1 MGPIHSA
8 AYGPNG
14 ESIAVPIYEF
24 SDQMLVHDPPVY
36 VTSRDKAFASA
47 QEMWRAMARDSSLIV
62 VNFTPPGAVVTLQGV
77 HGPLQLRVAGNVAP
91 ILDGVVVSS
100 RTLAEIETWPSGSM
114 VLLRAKSGV
123 DAQSL
128 ERQIERSLVL
138 QGVRATTTRAL
149 LDRGYT
155 GSLAWILFFDVILR
169 MGLLVGVLS
178 LAVIGIRAAVER
190 RRAIGIMRSLGYQ
203 PQRVVVGLVAE
214 AAIIATVGVATGI
227 VAGAFL
233 GYLMMR
239 FFIAGGTY
247 GIDGGRLGEA
257 LVIIYGTTLLITA
270 AFAWRA
276 AQASPADALRHTG

>member
-1 MGPIHSA
+1 M
-8 AYGPNG
+8 
-14 ESIAVPIYEF
+14 
-24 SDQMLVHDPPVY
+24 
-36 VTSRDKAFASA
+36 
-47 QEMWRAMARDSSLIV
+47 
-62 VNFTPPGAVVTLQGV
+62 TLQGV

-91 ILDGVVVSS
+91 ILDGVVASS
-100 RTLAEIETWPSGSM
+100 RTLAQIETWPSGSV

-128 ERQIERSLVL
+128 ARQIDRSLVL
-138 QGVRATTTRAL
+138 QGVRATTTRDL

-155 GSLAWILFFDVILR
+155 GSLAWLMFFDVILR

-203 PQRVVVGLVAE
+203 RRRVVAGLVAE
-214 AAIIATVGVATGI
+214 AAIIATIGVGTGI

-247 GIDGGRLGEA
+247 GVDGGRLGAA

-276 AQASPADALRHTG
+276 AQTNPAAALRHTG